1 MIHTNI
7 HNLPGPL
14 VTALSNDIYV
24 KAGHISVTGLI
35 QPPRIRQLMHRHKE
49 KITED
54 VSDKIWM
61 LLGSAV
67 HSVLERAETANSL
80 QEERL
85 SAQVLG
91 WKVSGMADLYED
103 PGVLSDFKI
112 TSVWSGINGVKPD
125 WEAQIN
131 LYAHLYRQ
139 AGFEV
144 SRGQIVCIYRD
155 WQKNRAKQG
164 GNYPQCAAGVL
175 PVNLWPQAQAQDYL
189 EYRVKLHQLSEEMT
203 DNALPE
209 CTAEE
214 RWERPTTYAV
224 MKQGRKSAIR
234 VLDTAEDAYSYL
246 GDNTPNDKNHYIETR
261 PGQSIRCDDYCPVNT
276 YCNQYQEARNAN

>member
-1 MIHTNI
+1 MRHSNI
-7 HNLPGPL
+7 YGLPEPL
-14 VTALSNDIYV
+14 VSALSNDLYV

-35 QPPRIRQLMHRHKE
+35 QPPRIRQLTHRYHE
-49 KITED
+49 HLEED

-67 HSVLERAETANSL
+67 HDLLERADTQHSL

-85 SAQVLG
+85 SITCNG
-91 WKVSGMADLYED
+91 WTITGKADLYEE
-103 PGVLSDFKI
+103 PGILSDFKI

-125 WEAQIN
+125 WELQIN
-131 LYAHLYRQ
+131 LYAHLYRH
-139 AGFEV
+139 AGFSV
-144 SRGQIVCIYRD
+144 NKGQVVCIYRD

-164 GNYPQCAAGVL
+164 GNYPLCAAGVL

-203 DNALPE
+203 DSALPE

-246 GDNTPNDKNHYIETR
+246 ADNTPNNKNHYIEIR
-261 PGQSIRCDDYCPVNT
+261 PGQSIRCEDYCPVNQF
-276 YCNQYQEARNAN
+276 CSQYQEQP